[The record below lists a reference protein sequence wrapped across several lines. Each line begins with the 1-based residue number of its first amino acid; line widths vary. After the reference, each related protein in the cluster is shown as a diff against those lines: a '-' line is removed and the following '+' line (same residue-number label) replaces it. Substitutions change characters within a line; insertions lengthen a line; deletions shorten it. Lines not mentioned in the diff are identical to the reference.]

1 MKILITGVA
10 GFIGSHLAEKLLD
23 NGHTI
28 IGIDIINNY
37 YSIKQKEA
45 NLHILNKYPKFT
57 FIKEDVIESQCV
69 TLYKP
74 DVVCHLASMAG
85 VRYSLEDPILYAK
98 TNIVSQINLLE
109 QCVKCNIQKYI
120 YASSSSVYGLNT
132 KIPFSEDDPIKQCN
146 SPYAVS
152 KYAMENYANLYH
164 KLYNISVIGLRFFT
178 VYGPRGRPDMA
189 PYKFLKA
196 IMNSKSI
203 TKYGDGYSA
212 RDYTYIDDIISGI
225 INCINTIKENQSKIY
240 NLGNNKPILL
250 NDFISTCEEVVGK
263 NAEVINLPNQTGDV
277 PITYANI
284 SQAQKDLGYNPKT
297 QLKEGLFKTYQWLK
311 TLENN

>member
-23 NGHTI
+23 DGHNV
-28 IGIDIINNY
+28 IGIDIINDY
-37 YSIKQKEA
+37 YSIKQKES
-45 NLHILNKYPKFT
+45 NLHILNKYTNFT
-57 FIKEDVIESQCV
+57 FIKEDIMESQCV

-74 DVVCHLASMAG
+74 DIVCHLASMAG
-85 VRYSLEDPILYAK
+85 VRYSLENPILYAK

-109 QCVKCNIQKYI
+109 QCVKSNIKKYI

-132 KIPFSEDDPIKQCN
+132 EVPFSEDDPIKKCN

-164 KLYNISVIGLRFFT
+164 KLYNVSVIGLRFFT

-196 IMNSKSI
+196 IMNGKSI

-225 INCINTIKENQSKIY
+225 ISCINTIKENQCTIY
-240 NLGNNKPILL
+240 NLGNNTPIIL
-250 NDFISTCEEVVGK
+250 NDFISTCEEVIGRGA
-263 NAEVINLPNQTGDV
+263 NVINLPNQKGDV
-277 PITYANI
+277 PITYADI

-297 QLKEGLFKTYQWLK
+297 QLKEGLLKTYQWLR